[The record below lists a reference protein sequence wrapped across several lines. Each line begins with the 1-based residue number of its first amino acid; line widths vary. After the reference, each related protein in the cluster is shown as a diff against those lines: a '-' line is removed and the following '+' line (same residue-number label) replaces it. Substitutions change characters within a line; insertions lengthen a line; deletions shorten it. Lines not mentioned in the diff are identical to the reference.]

1 MNDPAAPDAVVP
13 ADGQPGRTSRFAR
26 QIRLPGHLTW
36 HRVHPVSLLLETW
49 HTLVAVVAVG
59 AVNNLDQVRDIYH
72 AAREHGLNLLDDGV
86 LTRAVIVT
94 GVVLLAWTGFQ
105 VAVWWTR
112 RYAVDAD
119 AVYYRTGVLVRRL
132 RVARLVRIQSV
143 DVVHPLVGRLLG
155 LGRLTLEVV
164 GGADSHVTIGYL
176 PSRELTALREEI
188 LRLAAGGTGGA
199 SEPVTI
205 GGPIAASEPVATDEA
220 VTASGPVTAS
230 ESVTTSGALAEVP
243 GAPEAPALS
252 VSPVPSVPSASFT
265 SSASPASSASP
276 ISPIL
281 GAPSTSTIPPAPSTS
296 STSPISPVTSA
307 SSTPPTL
314 PALPAPLGFADAL
327 AAPVRPD
334 GIGRVEEHD
343 LYHVEPRILIGS
355 LLRSIGVLS
364 GAVGGLLLVTVS
376 VIESATGHAG
386 TPGGGIGQVLV
397 IVSGLVG
404 YLSYAW
410 KRLRSG
416 WGFRACATPAGIR
429 LRYGLTDAVSVTL
442 PPGRVHAVE
451 LSRNILWRS
460 RDWWGVRV
468 MLAGREG
475 EGGDDVRSQASRLLP
490 VGTRTDALRAL
501 WLVVPDLGVD
511 CPDRLLASA
520 LDGRGSPTGT
530 PEPGWTACV
539 PRRSRWLAPLG
550 WRCQAVAL
558 TSTCVVIR
566 RGRWR
571 RRVTVVP
578 YPRIQSLRLR
588 QGPVARRLGLA
599 GVLLNMVD
607 ATSLMGC
614 LVRRMDQADA
624 ARTGEM
630 VARRALERREQE
642 HLDRWLERAAGT
654 APWTGEV
661 AGVSRRPG
669 RETITP

>member
-143 DVVHPLVGRLLG
+143 DVVHPLAGRLLG

-188 LRLAAGGTGGA
+188 LRLAAGGPVAASGPVTAGGA
-199 SEPVTI
+199 VTA
-205 GGPIAASEPVATDEA
+205 GGP
-220 VTASGPVTAS
+220 VTASGPVTAG
-230 ESVTTSGALAEVP
+230 EAVTAGEPVAVSGAVSGPRTADGALAEAP
-243 GAPEAPALS
+243 GAPEAS
-252 VSPVPSVPSASFT
+252 TPSV
-265 SSASPASSASP
+265 SPASS
-276 ISPIL
+276 
-281 GAPSTSTIPPAPSTS
+281 TS
-296 STSPISPVTSA
+296 SVTSAPPA
-307 SSTPPTL
+307 SSTPS
-314 PALPAPLGFADAL
+314 APLGFADAL

-334 GIGRVEEHD
+334 GIGRAEEHD

-364 GAVGGLLLVTVS
+364 GAVGGLLLVAVS

-429 LRYGLTDAVSVTL
+429 LRYGLTDTVSVTL

-530 PEPGWTACV
+530 PEPGWTACA

>member
-143 DVVHPLVGRLLG
+143 DVVHPLAGRLLG

-188 LRLAAGGTGGA
+188 LRLAAGGPVAVGGAVTAGGGVAAAGGGVTA
-199 SEPVTI
+199 SEPVT
-205 GGPIAASEPVATDEA
+205 TDGA
-220 VTASGPVTAS
+220 VTASG
-230 ESVTTSGALAEVP
+230 SVPADGALAEVP
-243 GAPEAPALS
+243 GAPEVPTLA
-252 VSPVPSVPSASFT
+252 VS
-265 SSASPASSASP
+265 
-276 ISPIL
+276 
-281 GAPSTSTIPPAPSTS
+281 PAPSTS

-307 SSTPPTL
+307 SSTPSALPT
-314 PALPAPLGFADAL
+314 PPAPLGFADAL

-364 GAVGGLLLVTVS
+364 GAVGGLLLVAVS

-386 TPGGGIGQVLV
+386 APGGGIGQVLV

-410 KRLRSG
+410 NRLRSG

-530 PEPGWTACV
+530 PEPGWTACA

-661 AGVSRRPG
+661 GGSVPEPR
-669 RETITP
+669 T

>member
-72 AAREHGLNLLDDGV
+72 AAREHGLNLLDGGV

-143 DVVHPLVGRLLG
+143 DVVHPLAGRLLG

-188 LRLAAGGTGGA
+188 LRLAAGGPVAVGGAVTAGGGVAAAGGGVTA
-199 SEPVTI
+199 SEPVT
-205 GGPIAASEPVATDEA
+205 TDGA
-220 VTASGPVTAS
+220 VTASG
-230 ESVTTSGALAEVP
+230 SVPADGALAEVP
-243 GAPEAPALS
+243 GAPEVPTLA
-252 VSPVPSVPSASFT
+252 VS
-265 SSASPASSASP
+265 
-276 ISPIL
+276 
-281 GAPSTSTIPPAPSTS
+281 PAPSTS

-307 SSTPPTL
+307 SSTPSALPT
-314 PALPAPLGFADAL
+314 PPAPLGFADAL

-364 GAVGGLLLVTVS
+364 GAVGGLLLVAVS

-386 TPGGGIGQVLV
+386 APGGGIGQVLV

-410 KRLRSG
+410 NRLRSG

-530 PEPGWTACV
+530 PEPGWTACA

-630 VARRALERREQE
+630 VARRALARREQE

-661 AGVSRRPG
+661 GGSVPAPR
-669 RETITP
+669 T

>member
-164 GGADSHVTIGYL
+164 GGTDSHVTIGYL
-176 PSRELTALREEI
+176 PSRELRALREEI

-220 VTASGPVTAS
+220 VTASGPVPAD
-230 ESVTTSGALAEVP
+230 GALAEVP
-243 GAPEAPALS
+243 GAPEVPTLA
-252 VSPVPSVPSASFT
+252 VS
-265 SSASPASSASP
+265 
-276 ISPIL
+276 
-281 GAPSTSTIPPAPSTS
+281 PAPSTS

-307 SSTPPTL
+307 SSTPPT
-314 PALPAPLGFADAL
+314 LPAPLGFADAL

-343 LYHVEPRILIGS
+343 LYRVEPRILIGS

-386 TPGGGIGQVLV
+386 APGGGIGQVLV

-530 PEPGWTACV
+530 PEPGWTACA

-630 VARRALERREQE
+630 VARRALARREQE

-661 AGVSRRPG
+661 GGSVPAPR
-669 RETITP
+669 T

>member
-13 ADGQPGRTSRFAR
+13 ADGQPERTSRFAR
-26 QIRLPGHLTW
+26 QIHLPGHLTW

-49 HTLVAVVAVG
+49 HTLAAVVAVG
-59 AVNNLDQVRDIYH
+59 AVNNLDQVRDLYH
-72 AAREHGLNLLDDGV
+72 AAREHGLNLLDGGV

-164 GGADSHVTIGYL
+164 GGTDSHVTIGYL
-176 PSRELTALREEI
+176 PSRELRALREEI
-188 LRLAAGGTGGA
+188 LRLAAGGPIAAGGGVAAGGVVAAAGGGVTA
-199 SEPVTI
+199 SEPVTT
-205 GGPIAASEPVATDEA
+205 GGA
-220 VTASGPVTAS
+220 VTASGTVPAD
-230 ESVTTSGALAEVP
+230 GALAEVP
-243 GAPEAPALS
+243 GAPEVPTLA
-252 VSPVPSVPSASFT
+252 VS
-265 SSASPASSASP
+265 
-276 ISPIL
+276 
-281 GAPSTSTIPPAPSTS
+281 PAPSTS

-307 SSTPPTL
+307 SSVPSALPTP
-314 PALPAPLGFADAL
+314 PAPLGFADAL

-386 TPGGGIGQVLV
+386 APGGGIGQVLV

-530 PEPGWTACV
+530 PEPGWTACA

-558 TSTCVVIR
+558 TSTCVIIR

>member
-26 QIRLPGHLTW
+26 QIHLPGHLTW

-164 GGADSHVTIGYL
+164 GGTDSHVTIGYL
-176 PSRELTALREEI
+176 PSRELRALREEI
-188 LRLAAGGTGGA
+188 LRLAAGGPIAAGGGVAAGGVVAAAGGGVTA
-199 SEPVTI
+199 SEPVTT
-205 GGPIAASEPVATDEA
+205 GGA
-220 VTASGPVTAS
+220 VTASGTVPAD
-230 ESVTTSGALAEVP
+230 GALAEVP
-243 GAPEAPALS
+243 GAPEVPALA
-252 VSPVPSVPSASFT
+252 VS
-265 SSASPASSASP
+265 
-276 ISPIL
+276 
-281 GAPSTSTIPPAPSTS
+281 PAPSTS
-296 STSPISPVTSA
+296 AISPVTSA
-307 SSTPPTL
+307 SSVPSTPP
-314 PALPAPLGFADAL
+314 ASPAPLGFADAL

-364 GAVGGLLLVTVS
+364 GAVGGLLLVVVS

-386 TPGGGIGQVLV
+386 APGGGIGQVLV

-530 PEPGWTACV
+530 PEPGWTACA

-558 TSTCVVIR
+558 TSTCVIIR

>member
-13 ADGQPGRTSRFAR
+13 ADGQPERTSRFAR
-26 QIRLPGHLTW
+26 QIHLPGHLTW

-49 HTLVAVVAVG
+49 HTLAAVVAVG
-59 AVNNLDQVRDIYH
+59 AVNNLDQVRDLYH
-72 AAREHGLNLLDDGV
+72 AAREHGLNLLDGGV

-164 GGADSHVTIGYL
+164 GGTDSHVTIGYL
-176 PSRELTALREEI
+176 PSRELRALREEI
-188 LRLAAGGTGGA
+188 LRLAAGGPIAAGGGVAAGGVVAAAGGGVTA
-199 SEPVTI
+199 SEPVTT
-205 GGPIAASEPVATDEA
+205 GGA
-220 VTASGPVTAS
+220 VTASGTVPAD
-230 ESVTTSGALAEVP
+230 GALAEVP
-243 GAPEAPALS
+243 GAPEVPTLA
-252 VSPVPSVPSASFT
+252 VS
-265 SSASPASSASP
+265 
-276 ISPIL
+276 
-281 GAPSTSTIPPAPSTS
+281 PAPSTS

-307 SSTPPTL
+307 SSVPSALPTP
-314 PALPAPLGFADAL
+314 PAPLGFADAL

-386 TPGGGIGQVLV
+386 APGGGIGQVLV

-630 VARRALERREQE
+630 VARRALARREQE

-661 AGVSRRPG
+661 GGSVPAPR
-669 RETITP
+669 T

>member
-26 QIRLPGHLTW
+26 QIHLPGHLTW

-164 GGADSHVTIGYL
+164 GGTDSHVTIGYL
-176 PSRELTALREEI
+176 PSRELRALREEI
-188 LRLAAGGTGGA
+188 LRLAAGGPIAAGGGVAAGGVVAAAGGGVTA
-199 SEPVTI
+199 SEPVTT
-205 GGPIAASEPVATDEA
+205 GGA
-220 VTASGPVTAS
+220 VTASGTVPAD
-230 ESVTTSGALAEVP
+230 GALAEVP
-243 GAPEAPALS
+243 GAPEVPALA
-252 VSPVPSVPSASFT
+252 VS
-265 SSASPASSASP
+265 
-276 ISPIL
+276 
-281 GAPSTSTIPPAPSTS
+281 PAPSTS
-296 STSPISPVTSA
+296 AISPVTSA
-307 SSTPPTL
+307 SSVPSTPP
-314 PALPAPLGFADAL
+314 ASPAPLGFADAL

-364 GAVGGLLLVTVS
+364 GAVGGLLLVVVS

-386 TPGGGIGQVLV
+386 APGGGIGQVLV

-530 PEPGWTACV
+530 PEPGWTACA

-558 TSTCVVIR
+558 TSTCVIIR

-599 GVLLNMVD
+599 GVLLNIVD

>member
-13 ADGQPGRTSRFAR
+13 ADGQPERTSRFAR
-26 QIRLPGHLTW
+26 QIHLPGHLTW

-49 HTLVAVVAVG
+49 HTLAAVVAVG
-59 AVNNLDQVRDIYH
+59 AVNNLDQVRDLYH
-72 AAREHGLNLLDDGV
+72 AAREHGLNLLDGGV

-143 DVVHPLVGRLLG
+143 DVVHPLAGRLLG

-164 GGADSHVTIGYL
+164 GGTDSHVTIGYL

-188 LRLAAGGTGGA
+188 LRLAAGG
-199 SEPVTI
+199 
-205 GGPIAASEPVATDEA
+205 
-220 VTASGPVTAS
+220 PVTAS
-230 ESVTTSGALAEVP
+230 ESVTTGGALAEVP
-243 GAPEAPALS
+243 GAPKAPALS
-252 VSPVPSVPSASFT
+252 VSPALSVPPASFT
-265 SSASPASSASP
+265 SSASPASPASP

-281 GAPSTSTIPPAPSTS
+281 GAPSTSTVPPAPATS
-296 STSPISPVTSA
+296 SAPPVTSA

-386 TPGGGIGQVLV
+386 APGGGIGQVLV

-410 KRLRSG
+410 NRLRSG

-475 EGGDDVRSQASRLLP
+475 EGGDDVRSQASCLLP

-511 CPDRLLASA
+511 CPDRLFASA

-530 PEPGWTACV
+530 PEPGWTACA

-630 VARRALERREQE
+630 VARRALAPREQE

-661 AGVSRRPG
+661 GGSVPAPR
-669 RETITP
+669 T

>member
-13 ADGQPGRTSRFAR
+13 AHGQSGRTSRFAR
-26 QIRLPGHLTW
+26 QIHLPGHLTW

-143 DVVHPLVGRLLG
+143 DVVHPLAGRLLG

-188 LRLAAGGTGGA
+188 LRLAAGGPVAVGGAVTAGGGVAAAGGGVTA
-199 SEPVTI
+199 SEPVT
-205 GGPIAASEPVATDEA
+205 TDGA
-220 VTASGPVTAS
+220 VTASG
-230 ESVTTSGALAEVP
+230 SVPADGALAEVP
-243 GAPEAPALS
+243 GAPEVPTLA
-252 VSPVPSVPSASFT
+252 VS
-265 SSASPASSASP
+265 
-276 ISPIL
+276 
-281 GAPSTSTIPPAPSTS
+281 PAPSTS

-307 SSTPPTL
+307 SSTPSALPT
-314 PALPAPLGFADAL
+314 PPAPLGFADAL
-327 AAPVRPD
+327 AASVRPD

-364 GAVGGLLLVTVS
+364 GAVGGLLLVAVS

-386 TPGGGIGQVLV
+386 APGGGIGQVLV

-410 KRLRSG
+410 NRLRSG

-530 PEPGWTACV
+530 PEPGWTACA

-661 AGVSRRPG
+661 GGSVPEPR
-669 RETITP
+669 T

>member
-13 ADGQPGRTSRFAR
+13 AHGQSGRTSRFAR
-26 QIRLPGHLTW
+26 QIHLPGHLTW

-72 AAREHGLNLLDDGV
+72 AAREHGLNLLDGGV

-164 GGADSHVTIGYL
+164 GGTDSHVTIGYL
-176 PSRELTALREEI
+176 PSRELRALREEI
-188 LRLAAGGTGGA
+188 LRLAAGG
-199 SEPVTI
+199 
-205 GGPIAASEPVATDEA
+205 PIAAGGGVAVGGVVTTGGA
-220 VTASGPVTAS
+220 VTASG
-230 ESVTTSGALAEVP
+230 SVPAHGALAEVP
-243 GAPEAPALS
+243 GAPEVPTLA
-252 VSPVPSVPSASFT
+252 VS
-265 SSASPASSASP
+265 
-276 ISPIL
+276 
-281 GAPSTSTIPPAPSTS
+281 PAPSTS

-307 SSTPPTL
+307 SSVPS
-314 PALPAPLGFADAL
+314 ASPAPLGFADAL

-386 TPGGGIGQVLV
+386 APGGGIGQVLV

-530 PEPGWTACV
+530 PEPGWTACA

-630 VARRALERREQE
+630 VARRALARREQE

-661 AGVSRRPG
+661 GGSVPEPR
-669 RETITP
+669 T

>member
-1 MNDPAAPDAVVP
+1 M
-13 ADGQPGRTSRFAR
+13 
-26 QIRLPGHLTW
+26 
-36 HRVHPVSLLLETW
+36 SLLLETW

-59 AVNNLDQVRDIYH
+59 AVNNLDQVRDLYH

-143 DVVHPLVGRLLG
+143 DVVHPLAGRLLG

-188 LRLAAGGTGGA
+188 LRLAAGGPVAASGPVTAGGA
-199 SEPVTI
+199 VTA
-205 GGPIAASEPVATDEA
+205 GGP
-220 VTASGPVTAS
+220 VTASGPVTAG
-230 ESVTTSGALAEVP
+230 EAVTAGEPVAVSGAVSGPRTADGALAEAP
-243 GAPEAPALS
+243 GAPEAS
-252 VSPVPSVPSASFT
+252 TPSV
-265 SSASPASSASP
+265 SPASS
-276 ISPIL
+276 
-281 GAPSTSTIPPAPSTS
+281 TS
-296 STSPISPVTSA
+296 SVTSAPPA
-307 SSTPPTL
+307 SSTPS
-314 PALPAPLGFADAL
+314 APLGFADAL

-334 GIGRVEEHD
+334 GIGRAEEHD

-530 PEPGWTACV
+530 PEPGWTACA

-630 VARRALERREQE
+630 VARRALARREQE

-661 AGVSRRPG
+661 GGSVPAPR
-669 RETITP
+669 T

>member
-143 DVVHPLVGRLLG
+143 DVVHPLAGRLLG

-188 LRLAAGGTGGA
+188 LRLAAGGPVAASGPVTAGGA
-199 SEPVTI
+199 VTA
-205 GGPIAASEPVATDEA
+205 GGP
-220 VTASGPVTAS
+220 VTASGPVTAG
-230 ESVTTSGALAEVP
+230 EAVTAGEPVAVSGAVSGPRTADGALAEAP
-243 GAPEAPALS
+243 GAPEAS
-252 VSPVPSVPSASFT
+252 TPSV
-265 SSASPASSASP
+265 SPASS
-276 ISPIL
+276 
-281 GAPSTSTIPPAPSTS
+281 TS
-296 STSPISPVTSA
+296 SVTSAPPA
-307 SSTPPTL
+307 SSTPS
-314 PALPAPLGFADAL
+314 APLGFADAL

-334 GIGRVEEHD
+334 GIGRAEEHD

-364 GAVGGLLLVTVS
+364 GAVGGLLLVAVS

-429 LRYGLTDAVSVTL
+429 LRYGLTDTVSVTL

-530 PEPGWTACV
+530 PEPGWTACA

-630 VARRALERREQE
+630 VARRALAHREQE

-661 AGVSRRPG
+661 GGSVPAPR
-669 RETITP
+669 T

>member
-13 ADGQPGRTSRFAR
+13 AHGQSGRTSRFAR
-26 QIRLPGHLTW
+26 QIHLPGHLTW

-143 DVVHPLVGRLLG
+143 DVVHPLAGRLLG

-188 LRLAAGGTGGA
+188 LRLAAGGPVAVGGAVTAGGGVAAAGGGVTA
-199 SEPVTI
+199 SEPVT
-205 GGPIAASEPVATDEA
+205 TDGA
-220 VTASGPVTAS
+220 VTASG
-230 ESVTTSGALAEVP
+230 SVPADGALAEVP
-243 GAPEAPALS
+243 GAPEVPTLA
-252 VSPVPSVPSASFT
+252 VS
-265 SSASPASSASP
+265 
-276 ISPIL
+276 
-281 GAPSTSTIPPAPSTS
+281 PAPSTS

-307 SSTPPTL
+307 SSTPSALPT
-314 PALPAPLGFADAL
+314 PPAPLGFADAL

-364 GAVGGLLLVTVS
+364 GAVGGLLLVAVS

-386 TPGGGIGQVLV
+386 APGGGIGQVLV

-410 KRLRSG
+410 NRLRSG

-530 PEPGWTACV
+530 PEPGWTACA

-630 VARRALERREQE
+630 VARRALARREQE

-661 AGVSRRPG
+661 GGSVPEPR
-669 RETITP
+669 T

>member
-188 LRLAAGGTGGA
+188 LRLAAGG
-199 SEPVTI
+199 
-205 GGPIAASEPVATDEA
+205 PIAAGGG
-220 VTASGPVTAS
+220 VTASG
-230 ESVTTSGALAEVP
+230 SVPAHGALAEVP
-243 GAPEAPALS
+243 GAPKAPALS
-252 VSPVPSVPSASFT
+252 VSPALSVPPASFT
-265 SSASPASSASP
+265 SSASPASPASP

-281 GAPSTSTIPPAPSTS
+281 GAPSTSTVPPAPATS
-296 STSPISPVTSA
+296 SAPPVTSA

-630 VARRALERREQE
+630 VARRALARREQE

-661 AGVSRRPG
+661 GGSVPEPR
-669 RETITP
+669 T